1 MATTEKTSVSREQLT
16 SMYRQMALIRRL
28 EELAAKAYTLQK
40 IKGFCHLYIGM
51 EAVAVGTAEAITK
64 DDYMVTA
71 YREHGQFIAKGGD
84 PNAMMA
90 ELFGKETGC
99 TKGVGGSMHLSDKSI
114 NFFGGYGIVGGHIPL
129 AVGAAFASRYRD
141 DNRVAV
147 CFFGDGAAQ
156 QGAFFESL
164 ALAQLWKLPVV
175 FLCENNFYAMGTS
188 LERQSYLTDMSA
200 RADGLGMKRWQFR
213 GFDVTEVYDNVK
225 KAVDHARSGE
235 GPVMLEAITYR
246 YRGHS
251 MSDPA
256 KYRKTGE
263 LEEKKKEDSLELASQ
278 HLKDAFSVSDSEI
291 EEIQKSI
298 EVEAQ
303 AAYAFADES
312 PEPNIQNLY
321 NFVYADHAE

>member
-1 MATTEKTSVSREQLT
+1 
-16 SMYRQMALIRRL
+16 MYRQMALIRRL

-51 EAVAVGTAEAITK
+51 EAVAVGTAEAITN

-71 YREHGQFIAKGGD
+71 YREHGQYIAKGGD
-84 PNAMMA
+84 PKGMMA

-99 TKGVGGSMHLSDKSI
+99 TKGVGGSMHLSNKAI

-129 AVGAAFASRYRD
+129 SVGAAFASKYRED
-141 DNRVAV
+141 GRVAV

-164 ALAQLWKLPVV
+164 ALAQLWKLPTV
-175 FLCENNFYAMGTS
+175 FICENNFYAMGTS

-213 GFDVTEVYDNVK
+213 GFDVVEVYDNVK
-225 KAVDHARSGE
+225 KAVEHARSGQ

-256 KYRKTGE
+256 KYRKAGE
-263 LEEKKKEDSLELASQ
+263 LEEKKKEDSLDLACERLKDVYDITDAELA
-278 HLKDAFSVSDSEI
+278 EI
-291 EEIQKSI
+291 KVSI
-298 EVEAQ
+298 EAEAQ
-303 AAYAFADES
+303 EAYRFADES
-312 PEPNIQNLY
+312 PEPNIKDLY
-321 NFVYADHAE
+321 KYVYAEQAE